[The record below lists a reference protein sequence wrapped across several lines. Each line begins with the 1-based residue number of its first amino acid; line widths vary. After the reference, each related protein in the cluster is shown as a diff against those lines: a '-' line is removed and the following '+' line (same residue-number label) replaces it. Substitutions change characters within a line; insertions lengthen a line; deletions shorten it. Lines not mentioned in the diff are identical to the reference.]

1 MMASDTTVRARID
14 SETKAKAASVL
25 EAMGL
30 SVSDAVRLMITRVA
44 TDGALPFDLF
54 VPNTETIEAME
65 AARRDDVVKVGY
77 ARNLIARLSSARES
91 RVQQEPIDF

>member
-1 MMASDTTVRARID
+1 MASDTTVRARID

-44 TDGALPFDLF
+44 NEGALPFDPF
-54 VPNTETIEAME
+54 VPNAETVEAME
-65 AARRDDVVKVGY
+65 AARRDEVVKVGHP
-77 ARNLIARLSSARES
+77 RNLIDRLNAG
-91 RVQQEPIDF
+91 D

>member
-1 MMASDTTVRARID
+1 MASDTTVRARID

-44 TDGALPFDLF
+44 KEGTFPFDPF
-54 VPNTETIEAME
+54 VPNAETVESME
-65 AARRDDVVKVGY
+65 AARRDEVVKVGHL
-77 ARNLIARLSSARES
+77 RNLVDRLNAG
-91 RVQQEPIDF
+91 D

>member
-1 MMASDTTVRARID
+1 MASDTTVRARID

-44 TDGALPFDLF
+44 KEGALPLTRSSRM
-54 VPNTETIEAME
+54 PKQWKRW
-65 AARRDDVVKVGY
+65 RRLGTMK
-77 ARNLIARLSSARES
+77 S
-91 RVQQEPIDF
+91 

>member
-44 TDGALPFDLF
+44 TDGALPFDPF

-65 AARRDDVVKVGY
+65 AARRDDLAKVGHP
-77 ARNLIARLSSARES
+77 RNLIAQLSSARES

>member
-1 MMASDTTVRARID
+1 MMASDTTIRARVD

-44 TDGALPFDLF
+44 KDGVLPFDPF
-54 VPNTETIEAME
+54 VPNAETIEAME
-65 AARRDDVVKVGY
+65 AARHDDVVKVGQP
-77 ARNLIARLSSARES
+77 RNLIARLNAG
-91 RVQQEPIDF
+91 D